1 MNKVAQ
7 IIFCTLF
14 TSAGIF
20 AQEVPEWSPSEVSKK
35 IKSNPTAVILDVRTP
50 EEFAEDHLA
59 RAINIDVNSPD
70 FEKQAA
76 KLDKKKPV
84 YVYCLGGVRS
94 KKAAGILKRNGYQA
108 VSMSGGIKAWKSA
121 GLPVTKGN

>member
-1 MNKVAQ
+1 MNRVVQ
-7 IIFCTLF
+7 IIFCCLLT
-14 TSAGIF
+14 TAGVF
-20 AQEVPEWSPSEVSKK
+20 AQDVPEWSPSEISKK
-35 IKSNPTAVILDVRTP
+35 LKANPTAVILDVRTP

-70 FEKQAA
+70 FEKQSA

-121 GLPVTKGN
+121 GLPVIKGN

>member
-1 MNKVAQ
+1 MKK
-7 IIFCTLF
+7 LF
-14 TSAGIF
+14 HILFITALTTSGIF
-20 AQEVPEWSPSEVSKK
+20 AQDVPEWSPAEVSKNLK
-35 IKSNPTAVILDVRTP
+35 ANPSAILLDVRTP
-50 EEFAEDHLA
+50 EEFSEDHLA

-70 FEKQAA
+70 FEKQCA

-94 KKAAGILKRNGYQA
+94 KKAAAILKRNGFQA

-121 GLPVTKGN
+121 GLPVTKGR

>member
-1 MNKVAQ
+1 MNKAAQ
-7 IIFCTLF
+7 IIFFILL

-20 AQEVPEWSPSEVSKK
+20 AQDIPEWSPLEVSKK
-35 IKSNPTAVILDVRTP
+35 LKVNPSAVILDVRTP
-50 EEFAEDHLA
+50 EEFSEDHLA
-59 RAINIDVNSPD
+59 GAINMDVNSPD
-70 FEKQAA
+70 FEKLSA

-121 GLPVTKGN
+121 GLPVTKGR

>member
-1 MNKVAQ
+1 MKR
-7 IIFCTLF
+7 LF
-14 TSAGIF
+14 SLLFFTVLTSSGIF
-20 AQEVPEWSPSEVSKK
+20 AQDVPEWSPAEVSKK
-35 IKSNPTAVILDVRTP
+35 LKANPSALLLDVRTP

-70 FEKQAA
+70 FEKQIS

-94 KKAAGILKRNGYQA
+94 KKAASIMKRNGFQA

-121 GLPVTKGN
+121 GLPVTKGR

>member
-1 MNKVAQ
+1 MNR
-7 IIFCTLF
+7 FFYLLF
-14 TSAGIF
+14 FAVLTSSGIF
-20 AQEVPEWSPSEVSKK
+20 AQDVPEWSPTEVSKK
-35 IKSNPTAVILDVRTP
+35 LKANPLAILLDVSTP

-70 FEKQAA
+70 FEKQCA

-94 KKAAGILKRNGYQA
+94 KKAAAILKRNGFEA
-108 VSMSGGIKAWKSA
+108 TSMSGGIKAWKSA
-121 GLPVTKGN
+121 GLPVTKGR